1 YVDGRRGTRAS
12 EPDRIAVIHMSGL
25 FDAIM
30 LIAGQD
36 GFRDASAKQPG
47 DLVEA
52 NGSRGLSR
60 VLDRSIIPSALAA
73 PVRLARAAFGQPN
86 S

>member
-1 YVDGRRGTRAS
+1 
-12 EPDRIAVIHMSGL
+12 
-25 FDAIM
+25 M
-30 LIAGQD
+30 LIVGQD
-36 GFRDASAKQPG
+36 GFRDASAKQPV
-47 DLVEA
+47 DLLKA

-73 PVRLARAAFGQPN
+73 PGRPPGEARSRPSFYAAIAGAALIRAA